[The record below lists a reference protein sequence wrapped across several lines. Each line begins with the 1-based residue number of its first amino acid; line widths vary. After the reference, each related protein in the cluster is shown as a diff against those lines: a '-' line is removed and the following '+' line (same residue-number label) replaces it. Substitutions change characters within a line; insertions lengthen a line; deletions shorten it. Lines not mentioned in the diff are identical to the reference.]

1 MQNSRA
7 RSQTIGGACRP
18 GGDCGAFATAPQS
31 RLGGIVSLH
40 SLGLQEIKCT
50 PPCIG
55 TDANCQLIQQW
66 EPPTLKLVPSGISR
80 SANSGQGW
88 ARGLL
93 QPRHVAHSLSILH
106 PAKGYVA
113 KHAHCVRTCSFQ
125 HQSRETS
132 LCKTREPDRRPLAAH
147 VGQVETAELLLQLRS
162 RDLVESFRCTLWVFR
177 KSSALLHV
185 LGQML
190 TAN

>member
-1 MQNSRA
+1 MSARWRLRSFGA
-7 RSQTIGGACRP
+7 RSLDLVESFRRTLWVFRQ
-18 GGDCGAFATAPQS
+18 
-31 RLGGIVSLH
+31 
-40 SLGLQEIKCT
+40 IKRT

-113 KHAHCVRTCSFQ
+113 KHAHCVRTYSFQ

-132 LCKTREPDRRPLAAH
+132 LCKTREPDRRPLAAR

-162 RDLVESFRCTLWVFR
+162 RDWWNRFAAFCGSSGSIFVYIFRWQR
-177 KSSALLHV
+177 RSLLMRFEKK
-185 LGQML
+185 GE
-190 TAN
+190 NEN

>member
-1 MQNSRA
+1 MSA
-7 RSQTIGGACRP
+7 RGRLRSFCYKSSAASTWWNR
-18 GGDCGAFATAPQS
+18 FAALFGSSGNQ
-31 RLGGIVSLH
+31 VH
-40 SLGLQEIKCT
+40 SLQEIKCT

-162 RDLVESFRCTLWVFR
+162 RDLVESFRCILRVFR
-177 KSSALLHV
+177 
-185 LGQML
+185 
-190 TAN
+190 